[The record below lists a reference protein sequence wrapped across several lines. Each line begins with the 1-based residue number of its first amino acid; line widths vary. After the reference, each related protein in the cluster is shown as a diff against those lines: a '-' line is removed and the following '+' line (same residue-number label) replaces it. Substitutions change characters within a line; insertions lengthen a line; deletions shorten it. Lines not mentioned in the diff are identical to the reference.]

1 MAHDVF
7 ISYSTKDKSAADAAC
22 AALEAEG
29 IRCWIAPRDILPGQ
43 EYPAAIVKAISETRV
58 FVLLLSGSA
67 NASPQI
73 SREVERAVN
82 RGAPVIPVRLED
94 VKPTASLEY
103 LINTPQWLDAFT
115 PPLEPHLAYLT
126 RVVRTLLGEGD
137 APAST
142 VVPSDR
148 APAASEPPPAARPSL
163 APRPAILAGVAVL
176 GLAAVGAA
184 VSWFLF
190 MRGPPQPKVDS
201 ACLVEVSSSLDPNTC
216 RSLLSQNATWQNC
229 AAAYAQGDMAT
240 LAKRAQTLVS
250 RGQTGDYIYSDGEF
264 QPYGRISHYWEMFS
278 QCVVNPTGGVK
289 FDDIVGGISF
299 PDAFWNRSQPIRD
312 VVGPNW
318 NGPNQAMPGAE
329 GFMWNFSQLCSQYKA
344 WRDKQTPGA
353 GASLNCAI

>member
-7 ISYSTKDKSAADAAC
+7 ISYSTKDKPAADATC

-94 VKPTASLEY
+94 VKPAASLEY

-126 RVVRTLLGEGD
+126 RVVRTLLDEAA
-137 APAST
+137 APST
-142 VVPSDR
+142 TPG
-148 APAASEPPPAARPSL
+148 AAEPPAVARPWPADIRRARARRRVLL
-163 APRPAILAGVAVL
+163 AAVAVL
-176 GLAAVGAA
+176 ALAAIGGGG
-184 VSWFLF
+184 SWFLF
-190 MRGPPQPKVDS
+190 MRGPPQPKVDA
-201 ACLVEVSSSLDPNTC
+201 ACLIEVSSSLDPNTC
-216 RSLLSQNATWQNC
+216 QSLLSQNATWQNC
-229 AAAYAQGDMAT
+229 AAAYAQGDMPT

-278 QCVVNPTGGVK
+278 QCVVNPAGGVK

-299 PDAFWNRSQPIRD
+299 PDAFWNRTQPIRD